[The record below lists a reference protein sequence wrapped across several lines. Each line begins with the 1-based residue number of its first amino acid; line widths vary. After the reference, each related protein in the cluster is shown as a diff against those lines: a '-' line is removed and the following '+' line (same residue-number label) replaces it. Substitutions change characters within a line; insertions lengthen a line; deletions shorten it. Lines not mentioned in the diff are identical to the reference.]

1 MIFCERGDR
10 NKKKTGGGREAAIA
24 KVIAHAGSAD
34 LKMLETCR
42 KSVLGFLP
50 FLEHIQTIK
59 HIKYVLSY
67 TYVLLLCSPLPDM
80 LSLRLR

>member
-34 LKMLETCR
+34 FNVFLR
-42 KSVLGFLP
+42 KTLLARTSVQSVRAECTF
-50 FLEHIQTIK
+50 IA
-59 HIKYVLSY
+59 VL
-67 TYVLLLCSPLPDM
+67 
-80 LSLRLR
+80 